1 MPEPPARRTRIIE
14 VMRLLLPALALLLLA
29 AACGGGSDN
38 PATTPSNTSTPADS
52 DARPT
57 TPGRTTARPTFTP
70 TPGPASSDSPLY
82 IALGDSLSY
91 GVSASDRLTTAF
103 VPLVHAS
110 LPAGTGL
117 LNLGHSG
124 DDSEEIVGHGH
135 LDAAIAQVRSRN
147 GDSDPGNDVV
157 LVTLEIGGND
167 LLDLFFDY
175 VIPGKCPTLVESLQR
190 QECLDI
196 LRTTLENFAPNL
208 ETIIDH
214 LLDADPGLNIVL
226 ITLYNPFSAK
236 VAVFD
241 PFGVLSL
248 EGMPDTPF
256 PEGINDIIR
265 AQATA
270 RGVKLADVYPEFD
283 GKGPEY
289 VSMDLIHPND
299 TGYRVMA
306 DVVIDAL
313 Q

>member
-1 MPEPPARRTRIIE
+1 
-14 VMRLLLPALALLLLA
+14 MRFLFLPALALLLLSI
-29 AACGGGSDN
+29 ACGGSDN
-38 PATTPSNTSTPADS
+38 LGPTPTSTPSPTAKAAATTPSPTRVPRAATPAPPS
-52 DARPT
+52 PDA
-57 TPGRTTARPTFTP
+57 
-70 TPGPASSDSPLY
+70 PLY

-103 VPLVHAS
+103 VPLVHAA

-124 DDSEEIVGHGH
+124 DDSEEIMRHGH
-135 LDAAIAQVRSRN
+135 LDQATQEITARN
-147 GDSDPGNDVV
+147 GDSNPNNDVV

-175 VIPGKCPTLVESLQR
+175 VVPGTCPTVGESLAKP
-190 QECLDI
+190 ECVAI
-196 LRTTLENFAPNL
+196 LRRTLDNFAPNL
-208 ETIIDH
+208 AQIMRR
-214 LLDADPGLNIVL
+214 LLDADPHLNIVL
-226 ITLYNPFSAK
+226 MTLYNPFSAK
-236 VAVFD
+236 IEVFD

-248 EGMPDTPF
+248 EGLPDTPF

-265 AQATA
+265 AQAATSGA
-270 RGVKLADVYPEFD
+270 RLADVYPEFV

-289 VSMDLIHPND
+289 ISQDIIHPND

-306 DVVIDAL
+306 DVVISAL